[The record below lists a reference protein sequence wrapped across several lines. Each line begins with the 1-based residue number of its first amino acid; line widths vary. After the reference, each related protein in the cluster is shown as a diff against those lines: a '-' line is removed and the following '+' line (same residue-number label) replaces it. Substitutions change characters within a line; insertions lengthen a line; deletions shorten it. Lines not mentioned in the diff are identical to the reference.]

1 MNWGESGVI
10 WPFEKLLQWVSVF
23 YMVSVGVAAV
33 ATFAI
38 YHLSA
43 RVTADK
49 DRELKKYQTESQTQI
64 ADAEAAAAKAMRIAE
79 AERLARAELEHQV
92 AVAEARAAEANAV
105 ASQAQL
111 ELARLKEPR
120 TIAPEDQ
127 DRIIAE
133 LTKFTGQ
140 NFSVSVFQD
149 PEALALLQVLDVM
162 LKSAG
167 WIRVRFPIRTVSINI
182 AGITAAPSFE
192 SGVGATIGPDDRA
205 SLAALLALSKA
216 LSRAG
221 IPCRRMLHTSE
232 LQDKSP
238 NTILIYVGKKP

>member
-1 MNWGESGVI
+1 MWSHLA
-10 WPFEKLLQWVSVF
+10 PDRLLQWANIVCL
-23 YMVSVGVAAV
+23 VSVGIVAV

-43 RVTADK
+43 RVTAEK
-49 DRELKKYQTESQTQI
+49 DRELEQYRTDSKIKI
-64 ADAEAAAAKAMRIAE
+64 AAAKAEAAAARKIAE
-79 AERLARAELEHQV
+79 SERLARAELERQV
-92 AVAEARAAEANAV
+92 ADAEERAAEANAV
-105 ASQAQL
+105 ASKAQL
-111 ELARLKEPR
+111 EFARVKETR

-127 DRIIAE
+127 DTIIAE

-149 PEALALLQVLDVM
+149 PEALALLRVLDAM

-167 WIRVRFPIRTVSINI
+167 WIRVRFPIRTVSINV
-182 AGITAAPSFE
+182 AGITAAPSFD

-205 SLAALLALSKA
+205 SVAALLALSEA

-221 IPCRRMLHTSE
+221 IPCRRMLHAPD
-232 LQDKSP
+232 LQDKTP